1 MIPTLF
7 LLAWRNAMIAT
18 MAMMLAPLEG
28 AFTAVEDELERRG
41 VEL

>member
-7 LLAWRNAMIAT
+7 LLAWRNVMVGLMVLA
-18 MAMMLAPLEG
+18 LAPLEG